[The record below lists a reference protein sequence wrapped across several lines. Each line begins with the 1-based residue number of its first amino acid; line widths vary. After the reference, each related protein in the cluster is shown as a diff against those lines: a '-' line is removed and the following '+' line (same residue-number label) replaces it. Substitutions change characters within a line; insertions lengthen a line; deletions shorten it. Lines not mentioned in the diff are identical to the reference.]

1 MAQQGI
7 ACPVSP
13 CLGKWLQPS
22 LWKSRKQT
30 VWVREREKRK
40 ARITVWVG
48 IKEKEMGKRKEN
60 RKWFG
65 LYVGV

>member
-1 MAQQGI
+1 M
-7 ACPVSP
+7 SP
-13 CLGKWLQPS
+13 CLGQWLQPS
-22 LWKSRKQT
+22 LWESRKQT
-30 VWVREREKRK
+30 VWVRETEKRK

>member
-1 MAQQGI
+1 M
-7 ACPVSP
+7 
-13 CLGKWLQPS
+13 
-22 LWKSRKQT
+22 
-30 VWVREREKRK
+30 WVREREREKRK

-48 IKEKEMGKRKEN
+48 MKEKEMGKRKEG